1 MSEIDINY
9 QKGYTKGFIDGE
21 SKYLDFIVKQEQLR
35 KPDPI
40 ILKCSEFEKCPL
52 KEEKQQREQEWIPV
66 SERLPKWGQKC
77 LVVLKTRNSVTT
89 DIFRGLRKE
98 GDWSYVFNE
107 VTHWM
112 PLPEP
117 PEKEVKP

>member
-52 KEEKQQREQEWIPV
+52 KEEKWQREQGCEYCK
-66 SERLPKWGQKC
+66 ERKPILDDLGQ
-77 LVVLKTRNSVTT
+77 LQIDDT
-89 DIFRGLRKE
+89 DNTIWFISQVAADDIYEDHTNINYCPMCGRRLSHE
-98 GDWSYVFNE
+98 
-107 VTHWM
+107 
-112 PLPEP
+112 
-117 PEKEVKP
+117 